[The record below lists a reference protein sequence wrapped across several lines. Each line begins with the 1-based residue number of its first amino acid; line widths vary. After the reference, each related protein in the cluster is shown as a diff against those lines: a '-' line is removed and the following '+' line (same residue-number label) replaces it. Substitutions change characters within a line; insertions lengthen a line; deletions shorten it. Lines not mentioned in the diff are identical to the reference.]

1 MRTLTRILTTFT
13 AALLVGAA
21 ILLVSGRSPLAIYGL
36 LWQQSFGSGSAVAD
50 TLLNATPLIFT
61 GVATALAFQ
70 AGVFNVGVEGSMYL
84 GAFAAAWVGFTLTA
98 LPGWLLV
105 PLAFVGAAAAGLV
118 WALIP
123 AVLKAYLQVDEVV
136 TTLLLNYVAID
147 FTAYL
152 VTYPFLAPGAA
163 NSMSVPV
170 AGQAEL
176 PRLVAS
182 SQLNAGFLV
191 ALAVAV
197 MAAWLI
203 RRSVLGFEIR
213 SLGQNP
219 WFARTMGMPLART
232 VVLAMC
238 ISGLIGG
245 LGGATQ
251 VLGVNY
257 RFVQGFSP
265 GYGFDGITVAL
276 MANNNPI
283 GAILGAVLIGALRN
297 GGTTMQLFTNIPL
310 DLVNVLQ
317 AIVILLVTVDVGLRF
332 RARRTRRKLGGAV
345 ATEGTD

>member
-1 MRTLTRILTTFT
+1 MRTLARILTTFAT
-13 AALLVGAA
+13 ALLVGAV
-21 ILLVSGRSPLAIYGL
+21 ILIVSGRSPIAVYGL
-36 LWQQSFGSGSAVAD
+36 LWQQAFGSTSAFAD

-70 AGVFNVGVEGSMYL
+70 AGVFNVGVEGSMYM
-84 GAFAAAWVGFTLTA
+84 GAFAAAWVAFTLTT
-98 LPGWLLV
+98 LPWWVLI
-105 PLAFVGAAAAGLV
+105 PLAFLGSAVAGLL
-118 WALIP
+118 WALLP

-147 FTAYL
+147 ITAYL

-163 NSMSVPV
+163 NSMSVPI
-170 AGQAEL
+170 ASQAEL

-191 ALAVAV
+191 AVAVAIV
-197 MAAWLI
+197 AAWLI

-219 WFARTMGMPLART
+219 WFARTMGIPLART
-232 VVLAMC
+232 IVAAMC
-238 ISGLIGG
+238 VSGLIGG

-283 GAILGAVLIGALRN
+283 GAIVGAVLIGALRN

-317 AIVILLVTVDVGLRF
+317 AIVILLVTVNVGF
-332 RARRTRRKLGGAV
+332 RIRSRGWRRKQEAKT
-345 ATEGTD
+345 AS

>member
-1 MRTLTRILTTFT
+1 MRTVARILSTF
-13 AALLVGAA
+13 AVALIVGAV
-21 ILLVSGRSPLAIYGL
+21 ILLVSGRSPIAIYGL
-36 LWQQSFGSGSAVAD
+36 LWQQAFGSVSAIAD

-70 AGVFNVGVEGSMYL
+70 AGVFNVGVEGSLYV
-84 GAFAAAWVGFTLTA
+84 GAFAAAWVGFTLTT
-98 LPGWLLV
+98 LPWWMLV
-105 PLAFVGAAAAGLV
+105 PLAFLAAAIAGLL
-118 WALIP
+118 WALLP

-147 FTAYL
+147 VTAYL

-163 NSMSVPV
+163 NSMSVPI
-170 AGQAEL
+170 ASQAEL

-191 ALAVAV
+191 AVAVAFV
-197 MAAWLI
+197 AAWLI

-213 SLGQNP
+213 SLGLNP
-219 WFARTMGMPLART
+219 WFARTMGIPLART
-232 VVLAMC
+232 VVAAMC

-317 AIVILLVTVDVGLRF
+317 AIVILLVTVKVGIRF
-332 RARRTRRKLGGAV
+332 RARRAKKE
-345 ATEGTD
+345 ATAAS

>member
-1 MRTLTRILTTFT
+1 MRTLARILTTFAT
-13 AALLVGAA
+13 ALLVGAV
-21 ILLVSGRSPLAIYGL
+21 ILVVSGRSPIAIYGL
-36 LWQQSFGSGSAVAD
+36 LWQQAFGSMSAFAD

-70 AGVFNVGVEGSMYL
+70 AGVFNVGVEGSMYV
-84 GAFAAAWVGFTLTA
+84 GAFSAAWVAFTLTTA
-98 LPGWLLV
+98 PWWVLI
-105 PLAFVGAAAAGLV
+105 PLAFLASAVAGLL
-118 WALIP
+118 WALVP
-123 AVLKAYLQVDEVV
+123 AMLKAYLQVDEVV

-147 FTAYL
+147 ITAYL

-163 NSMSVPV
+163 NSMSVPI
-170 AGQAEL
+170 ASQAEL

-191 ALAVAV
+191 AVAVAV
-197 MAAWLI
+197 VAAWLV

-219 WFARTMGMPLART
+219 WFARTMGIPLART
-232 VVLAMC
+232 IVAAMC

-276 MANNNPI
+276 MAGNNPI

-317 AIVILLVTVDVGLRF
+317 AIVILLVTVNVGLRI
-332 RARRTRRKLGGAV
+332 RTRRRKQAAK
-345 ATEGTD
+345 ATS

>member
-1 MRTLTRILTTFT
+1 MRTLLRIIVTFT
-13 AALLVGAA
+13 AALVVGAV
-21 ILLVSGRSPLAIYGL
+21 ILLVSGRSPLAVYWL
-36 LWQQSFGSGSAVAD
+36 LFQQAFGSTSATAD

-61 GVATALAFQ
+61 GVATAVAFQ
-70 AGVFNVGVEGSMYL
+70 AGVFNVGVEGSLYV
-84 GAFAAAWVGFTLTA
+84 GAFAAAWVGFTFTTLS
-98 LPGWLLV
+98 GWLLI
-105 PLAFVGAAAAGLV
+105 PLAFVAGGLAGLL
-118 WALIP
+118 WALLP
-123 AVLKAYLQVDEVV
+123 AVMKAYLQVDEVV

-147 FTAYL
+147 ITAYL

-163 NSMSVPV
+163 NSMSMPV
-170 AGQAEL
+170 AKQAEL
-176 PRLVAS
+176 PRLLAS
-182 SQLNAGFLV
+182 SQLNAGFFV

-197 MAAWLI
+197 AAAWLLG
-203 RRSVLGFEIR
+203 RSVLGYEIR
-213 SLGQNP
+213 SLGHNF

-232 VVLAMC
+232 VILAMC

-245 LGGATQ
+245 LGGAAH

-276 MANNNPI
+276 MANNSPI

-317 AIVILLVTVDVGLRF
+317 AIVILLVTVDVGIRI
-332 RARRTRRKLGGAV
+332 RARRSKREA
-345 ATEGTD
+345 AA